1 MNGGLSLVV
10 VRMGGRPC
18 AIPCSQVVEIVPRVN
33 LDSIPDAPAA
43 VLGVMNL
50 RGKVVPVMDVR
61 AHVSGQPAHGRAYQ
75 HLVVVQAG
83 TKQVGLVVDDV
94 HEVLEVA
101 ELDIEKPGDLAGVK
115 SPGVVRVEN
124 DMVLV
129 ISPEDVIH
137 GVG

>member
-1 MNGGLSLVV
+1 MNGSLSLVL

-33 LDSIPDAPAA
+33 LDRIPDAPSA

-61 AHVSGQPAHGRAYQ
+61 SHVAGESVQGGSYQ
-75 HLVVVQAG
+75 HLVVVEAG
-83 TKQVGLVVDDV
+83 AKQVGLVVDDV
-94 HEVLEVA
+94 HDVLDVDEQ
-101 ELDIEKPGDLAGVK
+101 DIEKPGDLTGVK
-115 SPGVVRVEN
+115 GPGVVRVEN

-137 GVG
+137 AAG

>member
-1 MNGGLSLVV
+1 MSGGLSLVL

-18 AIPCSQVVEIVPRVN
+18 AIPCGQVVEIVPRVN
-33 LDSIPDAPAA
+33 LDRIPDAPAA

-61 AHVSGQPAHGRAYQ
+61 AHVSGQPTHSKSYQ

-101 ELDIEKPGDLAGVK
+101 EQDIEKPGDLTGVK

-137 GVG
+137 AVG

>member
-1 MNGGLSLVV
+1 
-10 VRMGGRPC
+10 
-18 AIPCSQVVEIVPRVN
+18 VN

-61 AHVSGQPAHGRAYQ
+61 AHVSGQPTHGRAYQ

>member
-1 MNGGLSLVV
+1 
-10 VRMGGRPC
+10 MGGRPC
-18 AIPCSQVVEIVPRVN
+18 AIPCGQVVEIVPRVN
-33 LDSIPDAPAA
+33 LDRIPDAPAA

-61 AHVSGQPAHGRAYQ
+61 PHVSGQPAHNQSYQ

-83 TKQVGLVVDDV
+83 SKQVGLVVDDV

-101 ELDIEKPGDLAGVK
+101 EHDIEKPGDLTGDK

-137 GVG
+137 AVG